1 MIHRFAKPEFMNT
14 GKYVFSQ
21 IILHLPARIFDRC
34 VDHYNGNRYVKH
46 FTCWNQLLCMMFGQ
60 LSGRDSLRDLLVSIS
75 PHKAKFYHLGFGKNV
90 TRSNL
95 QLANEQRD
103 YRIFE
108 EFAYAM
114 INKARACS
122 LPDSDFTLDISGPV
136 YAFDSTLIDLCL
148 NVFWWAEFRTAKA
161 AVKIHTLIDV
171 KTSIP
176 CFVHITDG
184 ATHDV
189 NGLDVLK
196 FENGGFYVLDRGY
209 LDFKRLLNINTHSAY
224 FITRSRNK
232 LVFNRITS
240 RKVKKKKGILCDQTI
255 TLANYRPSVKYPIPL
270 RRIRFYDKET
280 NKRFIFLT
288 NNFELSAEN
297 VALLYKY
304 RWRIE
309 LFFKWIKQHLKVKS
323 FWGTTEN
330 AVRIQIYS
338 AIITY
343 TLIVVIKNK
352 LKSHQSNYEIL
363 QILSISL
370 LDKEPLKDLLSN
382 SVNQDVK
389 ERNYDQLKFDLF

>member
-1 MIHRFAKPEFMNT
+1 MNT
-14 GKYVFSQ
+14 GKYIFSQ
-21 IILHLPARIFDRC
+21 IILHLPARSFDRC
-34 VDHYNGNRYVKH
+34 VEHYDGNKYVKH

-75 PHKAKFYHLGFGKNV
+75 PHKTKFYHLGFGKNV
-90 TRSNL
+90 SKTNL
-95 QLANEQRD
+95 ALANEKRD

-108 EFAYAM
+108 EFAYIM
-114 INKARACS
+114 IKKARSCS
-122 LPDSDFTLDISGPV
+122 MPDADFKLDIAGPV

-148 NVFWWAEFRTAKA
+148 NVFWWAEFRTTKA
-161 AVKIHTLIDV
+161 AIKMHTLIDV

-189 NGLDVLK
+189 HGLDVLK
-196 FENGGFYVLDRGY
+196 YETGGFYVLDRGY
-209 LDFKRLLNINTHSAY
+209 VDFERLFKINRCGAY
-224 FITRSRNK
+224 FVTRAKDNLS
-232 LVFNRITS
+232 FSRITS

-255 TLANYRPSVKYPIPL
+255 NLKGFYSSDKYPDNL
-270 RRIRFYDKET
+270 RRIRFVDEET
-280 NKRFIFLT
+280 EKRFVFIT
-288 NNFELSAEN
+288 NNFDLAPED

-304 RWRIE
+304 RWKIE
-309 LFFKWIKQHLKVKS
+309 LFFKWIKQHLKIKS

-343 TLIVVIKNK
+343 TLIVVIKSK
-352 LKSHQSNYEIL
+352 LKLIQTNYEIL

-370 LDKEPLKDLLSN
+370 LDKETLKGLLSN
-382 SVNQDVK
+382 SVNQNVK
-389 ERNYDQLKFDLF
+389 EQNYDQLKFDLF

>member
-1 MIHRFAKPEFMNT
+1 LIHRFVKIEFMNI
-14 GKYVFSQ
+14 GKYIFSQ
-21 IILHLPARIFDRC
+21 IILHLPARVFDRC
-34 VDHYNGNRYVKH
+34 VEHYDGNKYVKH
-46 FTCWNQLLCMMFGQ
+46 FTCWSQLLCMMFGQ

-90 TRSNL
+90 SKTNL
-95 QLANEQRD
+95 ALANEKRD

-108 EFAYAM
+108 EFAYIM
-114 INKARACS
+114 IKKARSCS
-122 LPDSDFTLDISGPV
+122 MPDADFKLDITGSV

-148 NVFWWAEFRTAKA
+148 SVFWWAEFRTTKA

-171 KTSIP
+171 RTSIP
-176 CFVHITDG
+176 CFVHVTDG

-189 NGLDVLK
+189 HGLDVLK
-196 FENGGFYVLDRGY
+196 YETGGFYVLDRGY
-209 LDFKRLLNINTHSAY
+209 VDFERLFKINRCGAY
-224 FITRSRNK
+224 FVTRAKDN
-232 LVFNRITS
+232 LNFVRITS
-240 RKVKKKKGILCDQTI
+240 RKVNKKKGVLCDQTI
-255 TLANYRPSVKYPIPL
+255 NLKGFYSSEKYPHHL
-270 RRIRFYDKET
+270 RRIRFIDKET
-280 NKRFIFLT
+280 EKRFVFIT
-288 NNFELSAEN
+288 NNFDLAPED

-304 RWRIE
+304 RWKIE

-343 TLIVVIKNK
+343 TLIVVIKSK
-352 LKSHQSNYEIL
+352 LKLCQSNYEIL

-370 LDKEPLKDLLSN
+370 LDKEPLKDLLSD
-382 SVNQDVK
+382 SVNQNVK